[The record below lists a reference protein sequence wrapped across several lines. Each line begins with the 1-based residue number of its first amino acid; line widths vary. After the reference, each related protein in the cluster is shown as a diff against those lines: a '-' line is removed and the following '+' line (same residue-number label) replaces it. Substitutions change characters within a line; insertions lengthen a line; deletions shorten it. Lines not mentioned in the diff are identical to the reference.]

1 MSVFSVEGRGIKF
14 NTAADIAPFLDD
26 LTDDVVEIRLSGNTF
41 GVEASQALA
50 AKLRNKAKLEVECV
64 QSLQTLQRLTIL

>member
-26 LTDDVVEIRLSGNTF
+26 LKDDVVEIRLSGNTF